1 MYTYPTKTQTH
12 AHTYIY
18 TCTQQKQK
26 QKQQHNT
33 QAAHQEALDTALKH
47 ERELQQ
53 LPALKRQL
61 DALKAHATETELE
74 LRCVHVVNEHMYSWC
89 EK

>member
-1 MYTYPTKTQTH
+1 MCICVVRGFIPRPRPPHPK
-12 AHTYIY
+12 
-18 TCTQQKQK
+18 K
-26 QKQQHNT
+26 

-61 DALKAHATETELE
+61 DALKARATETELE
-74 LRCVHVVNEHMYSWC
+74 LR
-89 EK
+89 